1 MKRFAILGLLLVCAL
16 AAPTAY
22 YPSGV
27 GYSWTYSTGMEQVFT
42 REQNGLLGGGGGGG
56 GGRPNQ
62 PVSADLLRYTDS
74 GVLLEGLLV
83 GQAVQR
89 YSPPLLLYPAPP
101 LVLGQE
107 WGGRSSFG
115 GQSVALLGKVL
126 RIEGVSV
133 PAGRFNAYVIRTS
146 TVTSAGG
153 SQVMEIYFVPGVGV
167 VRYATPDGATVDL
180 VKFHVP
186 K

>member
-1 MKRFAILGLLLVCAL
+1 MKPMKRYLTFGLFLAFAL
-16 AAPTAY
+16 AAPTNY
-22 YPSGV
+22 YPSGI
-27 GYSWTYSTGMEQVFT
+27 GYSWTYSSGMEQVFT
-42 REQNGLLGGGGGGG
+42 REQSGMLVFERRLA
-56 GGRPNQ
+56 RQ
-62 PVSADLLRYTDS
+62 PVSADLLRYSDN
-74 GVLLEGLLV
+74 GVFLEGLIV
-83 GQAVQR
+83 GQVVQR
-89 YSPPLLLYPAPP
+89 YNPPLQLYPAPP

-107 WGGRSSFG
+107 WGGRSTFG

-153 SQVMEIYFVPGVGV
+153 SQVMEIYFVPGVGI

-180 VKFHVP
+180 VKFSVP

>member
-1 MKRFAILGLLLVCAL
+1 MKPVKLYLTLGLLMVLAL

-22 YPSGV
+22 YPNGI
-27 GYSWTYSTGMEQVFT
+27 GYSWIYSSGMEQVFT
-42 REQNGLLGGGGGGG
+42 REQDGLLVFERRLAG
-56 GGRPNQ
+56 Q
-62 PVSADLLRYTDS
+62 PVSADLLRYS
-74 GVLLEGLLV
+74 EKGVFIEGLVV
-83 GQAVQR
+83 GQVVQR
-89 YSPPLLLYPAPP
+89 YVPPLQLYPAPP

-115 GQSVALLGKVL
+115 GQRVALLGKVL
-126 RIEGVSV
+126 RIEGVNV

-153 SQVMEIYFVPGVGV
+153 SQVMEIYFVPGVGI
-167 VRYATPDGATVDL
+167 VRYATPDGARVDL
-180 VKFHVP
+180 IRFSQP

>member
-1 MKRFAILGLLLVCAL
+1 MKRYLTLGLLLAVVL

-22 YPSGV
+22 YPNGI
-27 GYSWTYSTGMEQVFT
+27 GYSWTYSSGMEQVFT
-42 REQNGLLGGGGGGG
+42 REQNGLLVFE
-56 GGRPNQ
+56 RRLARQ
-62 PVSADLLRYTDS
+62 PVSADLLRYTES
-74 GVLLEGLLV
+74 GVFLEGLII

-89 YSPPLLLYPAPP
+89 YNPPLQLYPAPP

-115 GQSVALLGKVL
+115 GQSVALIGKVL
-126 RIEGVSV
+126 RIEGVNV

-153 SQVMEIYFVPGVGV
+153 SQVMEIYFVPGVGI

-180 VKFHVP
+180 VRFSVP

>member
-1 MKRFAILGLLLVCAL
+1 MRRLLTGLTLGLLAGVL

-22 YPSGV
+22 YPSGI
-27 GYSWTYSTGMEQVFT
+27 GYTWRYSNGMEQAFT
-42 REQNGLLGGGGGGG
+42 REQHGLLVLE
-56 GGRPNQ
+56 RRLERQ
-62 PVSADLLRYTDS
+62 PVSADLLRYTPDK
-74 GVLLEGLLV
+74 GVLLEGLII

-89 YSPPLLLYPAPP
+89 YTPPLQLYPPPP

-115 GQSVALLGKVL
+115 GQTVALLGKVL
-126 RIEGVSV
+126 RIEGVNV

-146 TVTSAGG
+146 IVTSGGG
-153 SQVMEIYFVPGVGV
+153 SQVMEVYFVPGVGV
-167 VRYATPDGATVDL
+167 VRYATLDGSTVDL
-180 VKFHVP
+180 VKFVVP

>member
-1 MKRFAILGLLLVCAL
+1 MVLAL

-22 YPSGV
+22 YPNGI
-27 GYSWTYSTGMEQVFT
+27 GYSWIYSSGMEQVFT
-42 REQNGLLGGGGGGG
+42 REQDGLLVSERRLAG
-56 GGRPNQ
+56 Q
-62 PVSADLLRYTDS
+62 PVSADLLRYS
-74 GVLLEGLLV
+74 EKGVFIEGLVV
-83 GQAVQR
+83 GQVVQR
-89 YSPPLLLYPAPP
+89 YVPPLQLYPAPP

-115 GQSVALLGKVL
+115 GQRVALFGKVL
-126 RIEGVSV
+126 RIEGVNV

-153 SQVMEIYFVPGVGV
+153 SQVMEIYFVPGVGI

-180 VKFHVP
+180 IRFSQP

>member
-1 MKRFAILGLLLVCAL
+1 MKRMAILALLLVGVL

-22 YPSGV
+22 YPNGV

-42 REQNGLLGGGGGGG
+42 REQNGLLVFE
-56 GGRPNQ
+56 RRLAKQ
-62 PVSADLLRYTDS
+62 PVSADLLRYTDN

-89 YSPPLLLYPAPP
+89 YNPPLLLYPAPP

-146 TVTSAGG
+146 TVTSGGG

-167 VRYATPDGATVDL
+167 VRYATLDGATVDL
-180 VKFHVP
+180 VKFSVP

>member
-1 MKRFAILGLLLVCAL
+1 MKRYLTLGLLLAVVL

-22 YPSGV
+22 YPNGI
-27 GYSWTYSTGMEQVFT
+27 GYSWTYSSGMEQVFT
-42 REQNGLLGGGGGGG
+42 REQNGLLVFE
-56 GGRPNQ
+56 RRLAKQ
-62 PVSADLLRYTDS
+62 PVSADLLRYTEN
-74 GVLLEGLLV
+74 GVFLEGLII

-89 YSPPLLLYPAPP
+89 YTPPLKLYPAPP

-115 GQSVALLGKVL
+115 GQSVALIGKVL
-126 RIEGVSV
+126 RIEGVNV

-153 SQVMEIYFVPGVGV
+153 SQVMEIYFVPGVGI

-180 VKFHVP
+180 VKFSVP

>member
-1 MKRFAILGLLLVCAL
+1 MKRFLTFAWLLLGVL

-22 YPSGV
+22 YPNGI
-27 GYSWTYSTGMEQVFT
+27 GYSWTYSSGMEQVFT
-42 REQNGLLGGGGGGG
+42 REQNGMLVFERRLA
-56 GGRPNQ
+56 NQ
-62 PVSADLLRYTDS
+62 PVSADLLRYTPDK
-74 GVLLEGLLV
+74 GVLLEGLIV

-89 YSPPLLLYPAPP
+89 YNPPLQLYPAPP

-107 WGGRSSFG
+107 WGGRSNFG

-126 RIEGVSV
+126 RIEGVNV

-146 TVTSAGG
+146 TVTSGGG
-153 SQVMEIYFVPGVGV
+153 SQVMEIFFVPGVGI
-167 VRYATPDGATVDL
+167 VRYATPDGGTIDL
-180 VKFHVP
+180 VKFSVP

>member
-1 MKRFAILGLLLVCAL
+1 MRRHFILGLLLAGAL

-22 YPSGV
+22 YPNGI
-27 GYSWTYSTGMEQVFT
+27 GYSWTYSSGMEQVFT
-42 REQNGLLGGGGGGG
+42 REQNGLLVFE
-56 GGRPNQ
+56 RRLAKQ
-62 PVSADLLRYTDS
+62 PVSADLLRYTDH
-74 GVLLEGLLV
+74 GVFLEGLVV
-83 GQAVQR
+83 GQVVQR
-89 YSPPLLLYPAPP
+89 YSPPLQLYPAPP

-107 WGGRSSFG
+107 WGGRSNFG
-115 GQSVALLGKVL
+115 GQSVAMLGKVL

-153 SQVMEIYFVPGVGV
+153 SQVLEIYFVPGVGI

-180 VKFHVP
+180 VKFNVS

>member
-1 MKRFAILGLLLVCAL
+1 MKPVKLYLTLGLLMVLAL

-22 YPSGV
+22 YPNGI
-27 GYSWTYSTGMEQVFT
+27 GYSWIYSSGMEQVFT
-42 REQNGLLGGGGGGG
+42 REQDGLLVFERRLAG
-56 GGRPNQ
+56 Q
-62 PVSADLLRYTDS
+62 PVSADLLRYS
-74 GVLLEGLLV
+74 EKGVFIEGLVV
-83 GQAVQR
+83 GQVVQR
-89 YSPPLLLYPAPP
+89 YVPPLQLYPAPP

-115 GQSVALLGKVL
+115 GQRVALLGKVL
-126 RIEGVSV
+126 RIEGVNV

-153 SQVMEIYFVPGVGV
+153 SQVMEIYFVPGVGI

-180 VKFHVP
+180 IRFSQP